1 MLRCAHPHWPSRRLF
16 LCCSASAALDALI
29 GTLLVRSSVARAEP
43 ISGEVPTVDRVALR
57 VVTDSYQLAIAPSG
71 RFGNVEVTRFGMP
84 PAGKSLLGEFGLA
97 MHVESNAGGEARNM
111 LIDFGFTSDTLENNL
126 AMLGIAPETLDALVL
141 SHGHYDH
148 FGGLA
153 GFLEHNQ
160 RKLRPDLPLYI
171 GGEEAFC
178 TREWTAGKIEDFGY
192 IDRHALAD
200 ARLKVLV
207 AGTPSVIAGQGF
219 TTGNIPT
226 LSFEK
231 VQSPSRMHVGIKDGI
246 GCYPDELPAEKQSV
260 QVIADDFQHELA
272 TCFNVKGRG
281 LVVIT
286 SCSHRG
292 VVNTVRR
299 AMQVSGVKKI
309 HAVAGGFHLAPQK
322 EDYVRQTV
330 TELMEMRPDYIVPMH
345 CTGEPFAQMLQK
357 DYPATFIRSYTGSRY
372 VFGT

>member
-171 GGEEAFC
+171 GGEEAF
-178 TREWTAGKIEDFGY
+178 
-192 IDRHALAD
+192 
-200 ARLKVLV
+200 ARASGLPEKSK
-207 AGTPSVIAGQGF
+207 TSVISIVARS
-219 TTGNIPT
+219 PT
-226 LSFEK
+226 PDSRFS
-231 VQSPSRMHVGIKDGI
+231 SPAHRRSL
-246 GCYPDELPAEKQSV
+246 PDRALP
-260 QVIADDFQHELA
+260 
-272 TCFNVKGRG
+272 
-281 LVVIT
+281 
-286 SCSHRG
+286 
-292 VVNTVRR
+292 
-299 AMQVSGVKKI
+299 
-309 HAVAGGFHLAPQK
+309 
-322 EDYVRQTV
+322 
-330 TELMEMRPDYIVPMH
+330 
-345 CTGEPFAQMLQK
+345 
-357 DYPATFIRSYTGSRY
+357 PATFQRYPSRRSSLRAACM
-372 VFGT
+372 

>member
-1 MLRCAHPHWPSRRLF
+1 
-16 LCCSASAALDALI
+16 
-29 GTLLVRSSVARAEP
+29 
-43 ISGEVPTVDRVALR
+43 
-57 VVTDSYQLAIAPSG
+57 
-71 RFGNVEVTRFGMP
+71 
-84 PAGKSLLGEFGLA
+84 
-97 MHVESNAGGEARNM
+97 
-111 LIDFGFTSDTLENNL
+111 
-126 AMLGIAPETLDALVL
+126 
-141 SHGHYDH
+141 
-148 FGGLA
+148 
-153 GFLEHNQ
+153 
-160 RKLRPDLPLYI
+160 
-171 GGEEAFC
+171 
-178 TREWTAGKIEDFGY
+178 
-192 IDRHALAD
+192 
-200 ARLKVLV
+200 
-207 AGTPSVIAGQGF
+207 
-219 TTGNIPT
+219 
-226 LSFEK
+226 
-231 VQSPSRMHVGIKDGI
+231 MHVGIKDGI